1 MEKTGTSGF
10 NRMSVPE
17 EPRMQMSQAAI
28 DAVKSGM
35 HENNRKASQR
45 VIGNLIMGGLAM
57 SDFYVEEP
65 SFTELREEHL
75 LEVLGIYNYYVL
87 NTTVSFHTEPLSLDE
102 MRLSVLNNDARFK
115 SYVIEHG
122 GEMQGYVLIA
132 RHKNKQAYDS
142 SGEIS
147 VYLKPDCTGRR
158 IGQSALFFIEKR
170 AAELDFH
177 VLVAT
182 VCAENERSRRL
193 FLKNGYEQ
201 SAYFKE
207 IGSKF
212 GRRLDIASYQKIIGG
227 FSHETRGG
235 LSQSK

>member
-1 MEKTGTSGF
+1 M
-10 NRMSVPE
+10 
-17 EPRMQMSQAAI
+17 
-28 DAVKSGM
+28 D
-35 HENNRKASQR
+35 
-45 VIGNLIMGGLAM
+45 NLNIEA
-57 SDFYVEEP
+57 P
-65 SFTELREEHL
+65 SFTEIREEHL
-75 LEVLGIYNYYVL
+75 THVLDIYNYYVL

-102 MRLSVLNNDARFK
+102 MRLVVLNNDARFK
-115 SYVIEHG
+115 SYVIQQG

-158 IGQSALFFIEKR
+158 VGQAALSFIEKR
-170 AAELDFH
+170 AAELNFH

-182 VCAENERSRRL
+182 VCSENERSRNL
-193 FLKNGYEQ
+193 FLRNGYEQ

-212 GRRLDIASYQKIIGG
+212 GRRLDIASYQKILG
-227 FSHETRGG
+227 
-235 LSQSK
+235 QA